1 MKNLAI
7 ILVFAFSVWVP
18 QQSKGQVAPQ
28 KYFVEFTDK
37 ADSPFSVDRP
47 QEFLSPR
54 SIERRRKQ
62 GIAIE
67 QNDLPVNSSYVNRVR
82 PFTNDILTRSKWL
95 NGITIYCL
103 NPSFIDSINRLPF
116 VKRMIKNLNITNVS
130 NYYTEN
136 KFKLEESLLEYNL
149 IPSSSVNTCY
159 NGNTGYDYGPSL
171 RQIQMLKGDSM
182 HKMGYRGQ
190 GKVIAILDG
199 GFTGADK
206 LVAFD
211 SLWAN
216 NQIIGTKDFVTP
228 GASVYTGSSH
238 GMEVL
243 SCIGGNLPGQLIG
256 TAPKANFWLLR
267 TEDVNTEN
275 LIEEYN
281 WVSGAEFA
289 DSAGAD
295 IINSSLGYT
304 QFNDSTKS
312 HTCSDM
318 NGNTTPVTKGANMAF
333 EKGMIVVNSA
343 GNSGGSSWKCVGA
356 PSDGYYVLSVAAVDS
371 NGVRAPFSS
380 VGETTHRI
388 KPNVAA
394 MGSRTVV
401 SSSIGTIMHASGT
414 SFSSPLVAG
423 MAACLWQA
431 APDWSN
437 NLIGRSIEL
446 SCNNILNP
454 DSLLGYGIPDFV
466 KAMKLLA
473 IDKSLEKG
481 ACVLF
486 PNPFTKDLTIS
497 VFSDREQLVWFTF
510 YDLKAGLVRL
520 SQTQMVRVG
529 QNEVNLSDL
538 SRLGNGVYL
547 LNITGSHL
555 NINTKVIKKD
565 N

>member
-7 ILVFAFSVWVP
+7 ILVFALSVWVP

-62 GIAIE
+62 GIAVE

-116 VKRMIKNLNITNVS
+116 VKRIIKNPKTLNISYCNS
-130 NYYTEN
+130 DY
-136 KFKLEESLLEYNL
+136 KFMLEESLLEYNF
-149 IPSSSVNTCY
+149 IPYSSVNKCY
-159 NGNTGYDYGPSL
+159 KGNTGYDYGPSL
-171 RQIQMLKGDSM
+171 RQIQMLNGDSM

-190 GKVIAILDG
+190 GMVIAILDG
-199 GFTGADK
+199 GFNGADK

-228 GASVYTGSSH
+228 GASVYTGNSH

-243 SCIGGNLPGQLIG
+243 SCIGGNIPGQLIG
-256 TAPKANFWLLR
+256 TAPKAHFWLLR

-281 WVSGAEFA
+281 WVSGAELA

-304 QFNDSTKS
+304 KFDDTTKN
-312 HTCSDM
+312 HTCADM

-343 GNSGGSSWKCVGA
+343 GNSGGTSWKCVGA
-356 PSDGYYVLSVAAVDS
+356 PSDGYYVLAVAAVDS

-380 VGETTHRI
+380 VGEATHRI
-388 KPNVAA
+388 KPNFAA

-414 SFSSPLVAG
+414 SFSSPLIAG

-437 NLIGRSIEL
+437 YLIGRSIEL
-446 SCNNILNP
+446 SCNKILNP
-454 DSLLGYGIPDFV
+454 DSLLGYGIPDFA
-466 KAMKLLA
+466 KALKILA
-473 IDKSLEKG
+473 IEKSQERG
-481 ACVLF
+481 ECVIS
-486 PNPFTKDLTIS
+486 PNPFTTDLTLS
-497 VFSDREQLVWFTF
+497 VFSNKEQQVLFTF
-510 YDLKAGLVRL
+510 YDLKAGSIRL
-520 SQTQMVRVG
+520 SQTHGVRVG

-538 SRLGNGVYL
+538 SWLRNGVYL
-547 LNITGSHL
+547 LNITGNSL
-555 NINTKVIKKD
+555 NIITKVIKID

>member
-7 ILVFAFSVWVP
+7 ILVFALSVWLP
-18 QQSKGQVAPQ
+18 EQSKGQVAPQ

-47 QEFLSPR
+47 QEFLSTR

-62 GIAIE
+62 GIAVE

-116 VKRMIKNLNITNVS
+116 VKRIIKNSNTIYVS
-130 NYYTEN
+130 DYNSDD
-136 KFKLEESLLEYNL
+136 KFKLEESLLEYNF
-149 IPSSSVNTCY
+149 IPYSSVNKCY
-159 NGNTGYDYGPSL
+159 KSNTGYDYGPSL

-190 GKVIAILDG
+190 GMVIAILDG
-199 GFTGADK
+199 GFNGVDK

-216 NQIIGTKDFVTP
+216 NQIIGTRDFVSP
-228 GASVYTGSSH
+228 GTSVYTGNSH

-243 SCIGGNLPGQLIG
+243 SCIGGNIPGQLIG
-256 TAPKANFWLLR
+256 TAPKASFWLLR

-281 WVSGAEFA
+281 WVSGAELA

-304 QFNDSTKS
+304 QFNDSTKN
-312 HTCSDM
+312 HTCADM
-318 NGNTTPVTKGANMAF
+318 NGNTTPVTKGANMAV

-356 PSDGYYVLSVAAVDS
+356 PSDGYHVLAVAAVDS

-380 VGETTHRI
+380 VGEATHRI
-388 KPNVAA
+388 KPNFAA

-401 SSSIGTIMHASGT
+401 SSSIGTIMRASGT
-414 SFSSPLVAG
+414 SFSSPLIAG

-446 SCNNILNP
+446 SCNKILNP
-454 DSLLGYGIPDFV
+454 DSLLGYGIPDFIQAL
-466 KAMKLLA
+466 KILS
-473 IDKSLEKG
+473 IEQSQERG
-481 ACVLF
+481 ECVIS
-486 PNPFTKDLTIS
+486 PNPFTTDLTVSI
-497 VFSDREQLVWFTF
+497 FSNKEQQLLFTF
-510 YDLKAGLVRL
+510 YDLKAGLIGL
-520 SQTQMVRVG
+520 SQTHRIRVG

-538 SRLGNGVYL
+538 SRLKNGVYL
-547 LNITGSHL
+547 LNITGNSL
-555 NINTKVIKKD
+555 NIITKVIKID